1 MADQPKLSEAEWDLV
16 VELLQREQGELPP
29 EIRHTRTSTL
39 REELRRREQM
49 VQDLLHRLETP
60 VPT

>member
-16 VELLQREQGELPP
+16 VELLQREQSELPP
-29 EIRHTRTSTL
+29 EIRHTRTSTV